1 METFITYGSLVL
13 LGLISLALYGRKN
26 IIIQLVPTA
35 VLIGFGLLAF
45 GNYNPGFSENIL
57 DKWSSIPGLLINVV
71 FACLLIGKKI
81 MTPRKIWQFAGPQ
94 VVFGQTLAWGQYV
107 IGALLALFI
116 LVPIFNMSPLSGAL
130 IEISFEG
137 GHGTAAGLS
146 GLFDELGFS
155 EGEDLALG
163 LATVGIMTGLA
174 TGLLMI
180 AFRRKRRLSLKKHR
194 KQAPI
199 YKTISKYLV
208 ETQNEY
214 LSHHRIMR
222 TILQLSFIALAI
234 AIGYL
239 IKGLL
244 IFFELTVLSQFT
256 DIRFFE
262 YVPLFPLAMIG
273 GMIVQILLT
282 TFRLNK
288 LVHGKTILF
297 IGNLS
302 LELVIITAIATMSLI
317 AISNNLAPFIILAA
331 GGIAWNF
338 VVFWWLGP
346 KLLKSYWFERG
357 IGDYGQSMGMTAT
370 GLLLMKA
377 ADSTNKSQAIERFGY
392 KQLLF
397 EPIVGGGLF
406 TAVSMII
413 IAQFGLWNMLWI
425 TSAVLVGW
433 LVLGYFSFIRTKK
446 AS

>member
-1 METFITYGSLVL
+1 MESLITYGSLVL
-13 LGLISLALYGRKN
+13 LGLISLALYGRKS
-26 IIIQLVPTA
+26 IIIQLVPSA
-35 VLIGFGLLAF
+35 VLIGVLLLLV
-45 GNYNPGFSENIL
+45 GRYNPEIKSDLI
-57 DKWSSIPGLLINVV
+57 DQWSIIPGLLINVV

-81 MTPRKIWQFAGPQ
+81 MSSRKIWKFAGPQ

-107 IGALLALFI
+107 VGVVLALLI
-116 LVPIFNMSPLSGAL
+116 LVPVFNMSPLSGAL

-146 GLFDELGFS
+146 PLFDELGFA
-155 EGEDLALG
+155 EGEDLSLG
-163 LATVGIMTGLA
+163 LATVGLITGLA
-174 TGLLMI
+174 SGLIMVGL
-180 AFRRKRRLSLKKHR
+180 RRKRRLTLKKHR

-199 YKTISKYLV
+199 YRTITKYLLD
-208 ETQNEY
+208 TQNEY
-214 LSHHRIMR
+214 LSTHRIMR

-244 IFFELTVLSQFT
+244 VFFELTVLAQFT
-256 DIRFFE
+256 DLRFFE

-273 GMIVQILLT
+273 GMIVQLT
-282 TFRLNK
+282 LTSLRLNK

-302 LELVIITAIATMSLI
+302 LELVIITAIATMSLV
-317 AISNNLAPFIILAA
+317 AISDNLAPFAILAL
-331 GGIAWNF
+331 GGLAWNF

-406 TAVSMII
+406 TAMSMII
-413 IAQFGLWNMLWI
+413 IAQFGLITMLAL
-425 TSAVLVGW
+425 TSGVLAGW
-433 LVLGYFSFIRTKK
+433 LVLGYFSFIR
-446 AS
+446 ARS